1 MSDSRLYKFCL
12 HCDKPLIQTGR
23 GRLRM
28 YCTREHWKAAQR
40 QASLNMDRLDEEI
53 TNPAIRTDDVYRL
66 VTMVDPIGP
75 VLQPL
80 PQIARQDV
88 RNGVPMRVV

>member
-12 HCDKPLIQTGR
+12 HCDEPLIQTGR
-23 GRLRM
+23 GRKRM
-28 YCTREHWKAAQR
+28 YCNRQHYKAAQR

-53 TNPAIRTDDVYRL
+53 TALEIRTDQVYRL
-66 VTMVDPIGP
+66 VEMVDPIGP

-80 PQIARQDV
+80 PAIAVKDIRD
-88 RNGVPMRVV
+88 GIPMRVV